1 MVAVELQ
8 HDGAAPG
15 KTRDVCWPQG
25 ERVDNRREA
34 VCGIGHAE
42 ARRQIV

>member
-15 KTRDVCWPQG
+15 KTSDVRWTQG

-34 VCGIGHAE
+34 VCVIGQAE
-42 ARRQIV
+42 VRRQIV